1 MSAAPPEGTTA
12 SPMSTSPTQRAQ
24 RAPNTVLERGAFPMI
39 RAFVRAYPGR
49 SAAALVAVVVA
60 GLLDGLGMSMLLS
73 MLTLAT
79 RQGTGEPSLPE
90 KLALQLTEFMG
101 IAPTA
106 TALLTFATT
115 LIACKAV
122 LSLLANRQVGYT
134 VANIA
139 TDMRLSLIRSVMGAR
154 WSHYLK
160 QSVGRLSN
168 SVAHEAQRAAEA
180 FQCSA
185 EMVALL
191 LNGLIFLGIAL
202 SISWQ
207 AGVITAVAG
216 AVLLLLMQTLVRI
229 SRRAGRQQTQLLKSL
244 LTVLGG
250 QLAAA
255 KALKAMAREDHVDAL
270 LTDQTRAL
278 RRALRQQVVSKEA
291 MTALQEPL
299 LAILIGAGFFFSLS
313 VLKMPLAEVLVMLFL
328 LARTVSYLSK
338 SQRAYQQV
346 VMRESAYWSL
356 IDAIATARAQTEARG
371 GERTVGLD
379 SGIHFEGVSF
389 AHGEGR
395 AIVEQASFVLPA
407 QQLTVIVGPSGA
419 GKTTLLDLVV
429 GLLQP
434 TAGRILVD
442 GVPLSELDL
451 RQWRR
456 QIGYVPQE
464 SVMVNESVAYNVA
477 LGESDLTEA
486 HIRNALRAADALDFV
501 DAMPEGLQTRVG
513 EGGSRLSGGQRQRLA
528 IARALVHEPRLLI
541 LDEATSHL
549 DPEAQAAVI
558 ETVRHLK
565 GRLTILAVAHQDL
578 LIQAADHIYQLA
590 HGQVSTLQRPS
601 DVTRANVTG

>member
-1 MSAAPPEGTTA
+1 MNTA
-12 SPMSTSPTQRAQ
+12 LAERTKPAK
-24 RAPNTVLERGAFPMI
+24 RAPTTVLTRGAFPMI
-39 RAFVRAYPGR
+39 AAFVRAYPGR
-49 SAAALVAVVVA
+49 SAAALVAVFVA

-79 RQGTGEPSLPE
+79 RQGAGEASLPE
-90 KLALQLTEFMG
+90 RLALQVTEFIG
-101 IAPTA
+101 VAPTA
-106 TALLTFATT
+106 PALLALATT
-115 LIACKAV
+115 LIGCKAV

-139 TDMRLSLIRSVMGAR
+139 TDLRLSLIRSVMAAR
-154 WSHYLK
+154 WAHYLQ

-185 EMVALL
+185 EMAALL

-229 SRRAGRQQTQLLKSL
+229 SRRAGRQQTELLKSL

-278 RRALRQQVVSKEA
+278 RRALRHQVVSKEA

-299 LAILIGAGFFFSLS
+299 LAILVGAGFFFSLS

-346 VMRESAYWSL
+346 VVRESAYWSL
-356 IDAIATARAQTEARG
+356 IDAIATAKAQTEARG
-371 GERTVGLD
+371 GERTVGLGE
-379 SGIHFEGVSF
+379 GIHFEGVSF

-395 AIVEQASFVLPA
+395 TIVEQATFALPA

-434 TAGRILVD
+434 TTGRILVD
-442 GVPLSELDL
+442 GVPLAELDL

-477 LGESDLTEA
+477 LGETDLTEA
-486 HIRNALRAADALDFV
+486 HIRAALRAADALDFV
-501 DAMPEGLQTRVG
+501 DAMPEGLNTRVG

-558 ETVRHLK
+558 DTVRHLK

-578 LIQAADHIYQLA
+578 LIQAADRIYQLA
-590 HGQVSTLQRPS
+590 DGRISAQQRPS
-601 DVTRANVTG
+601 DVPSAAVTA